1 MWFHLKYIIV
11 LPHIG
16 KLHGLE
22 VHLLSF
28 SLLLEWLPA
37 SKSLQTKE
45 KRCYFFKEFQLTSSQ
60 MLSVWQHLA
69 IEDKI
74 SSESYIGCLPLK
86 DRGRGTD
93 GGLCYQILYRL
104 NISSRLWT
112 VVKLIINA
120 KRELDLLYYARPELI
135 FCGELLGLWQ
145 WGRQRLVSPHHH
157 RSRRQRPRVGVT
169 LSLVS
174 LSLEPATETLGD
186 RDI

>member
-1 MWFHLKYIIV
+1 MWFHLKYNSSAA
-11 LPHIG
+11 HW
-16 KLHGLE
+16 E
-22 VHLLSF
+22 VAWIRSSSFSF

-74 SSESYIGCLPLK
+74 SSESDIDCLPLK
-86 DRGRGTD
+86 DIERGTD
-93 GGLCYQILYRL
+93 GGLCCQMLYRL
-104 NISSRLWT
+104 NISSRLCT
-112 VVKLIINA
+112 VVKLIIV
-120 KRELDLLYYARPELI
+120 RRLDLLYYARPELI
-135 FCGELLGLWQ
+135 FCGQLLGLWQ

-174 LSLEPATETLGD
+174 LSLEPAAETHGY
-186 RDI
+186 RDT